1 MEISSANLNELKT
14 DSLLTSF
21 PLLTFIKKKKLKI
34 KKTVTPLIHFYL
46 FLTDL
51 YFKLIYLK
59 KLWNL

>member
-21 PLLTFIKKKKLKI
+21 PLLTFIKKKLKK